1 MIQGIIGKK
10 IGMTQIFQEDGKA
23 QPVTLVEAG
32 PCVVVQVKTE
42 KQDGYE
48 AVQLGYGK
56 AKHITSAVK
65 GQCRGFGEF
74 KVLREVDVDDIA
86 TVNVGDQITVSDFKD
101 GEKIDASGVSRGRG
115 FAGVV
120 KRWHFAGGPKTHG
133 QSDRHRAP
141 GSISSTTTPGRI
153 YKGKRMAGHMG
164 NDAVT
169 IRNLVVLKTDAEK
182 NLLMVKGAIPGGKN
196 TIILIKKTGK

>member
-1 MIQGIIGKK
+1 
-10 IGMTQIFQEDGKA
+10 MTSTAVSSFPLMPHG
-23 QPVTLVEAG
+23 
-32 PCVVVQVKTE
+32 
-42 KQDGYE
+42 GYARPLPGLLQTKPE
-48 AVQLGYGK
+48 LYAYLCIAAV
-56 AKHITSAVK
+56 S
-65 GQCRGFGEF
+65 
-74 KVLREVDVDDIA
+74 
-86 TVNVGDQITVSDFKD
+86 VGDQITVSDFKD

-115 FAGVV
+115 FSGVV

-141 GSISSTTTPGRI
+141 GSIGSTTTPGRI
-153 YKGKRMAGHMG
+153 YKGKHMAGHMG